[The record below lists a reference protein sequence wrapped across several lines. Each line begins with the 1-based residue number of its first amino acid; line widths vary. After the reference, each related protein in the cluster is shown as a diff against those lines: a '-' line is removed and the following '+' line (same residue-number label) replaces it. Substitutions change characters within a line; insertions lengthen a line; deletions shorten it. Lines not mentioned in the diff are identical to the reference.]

1 MTNEQIA
8 TIIDALRQYVRIG
21 ELNGSTRDRAI
32 ALRTEA
38 AETAQRLR
46 AAPRTPAEGE
56 PVICSGC
63 GSTWTD
69 EQLRA
74 EKAKNPKL
82 RSCCP
87 ERKPLNIREWM
98 AKAEAAEQRSRAT
111 WQDLQKLWEAIAG
124 GPEPRC
130 RDCADHNGR
139 CQDKGPPCDPQERAL
154 ERVAKLRAQVENAW
168 QQMSSA
174 PRDGTHFW
182 AYQDGKHYECWWHD
196 DWPRGGYWMDHGDTE
211 PEPEVWRY
219 LPLLPA
225 PKHSS
230 TMREGE

>member
-1 MTNEQIA
+1 MEQAKQTAVSVIDFWQQVGHKPADEIYRAMIA
-8 TIIDALRQYVRIG
+8 
-21 ELNGSTRDRAI
+21 
-32 ALRTEA
+32 
-38 AETAQRLR
+38 

-56 PVICSGC
+56 EAAYDRSKTVPVAWIAFADNG
-63 GSTWTD
+63 
-69 EQLRA
+69 
-74 EKAKNPKL
+74 
-82 RSCCP
+82 
-87 ERKPLNIREWM
+87 NIRLWTADERR
-98 AKAEAAEQRSRAT
+98 AKDEKSRGLDIRAFTLAELIALVSRLGHAEA
-111 WQDLQKLWEAIAG
+111 L
-124 GPEPRC
+124 
-130 RDCADHNGR
+130 
-139 CQDKGPPCDPQERAL
+139 
-154 ERVAKLRAQVENAW
+154 VENAW

-230 TMREGE
+230 TMLKPEVKP